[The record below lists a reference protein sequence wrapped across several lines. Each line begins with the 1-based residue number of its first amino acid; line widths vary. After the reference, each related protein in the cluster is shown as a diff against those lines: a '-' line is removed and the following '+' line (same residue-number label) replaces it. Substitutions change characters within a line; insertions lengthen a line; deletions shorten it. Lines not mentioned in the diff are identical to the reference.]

1 MFTAKLKQANL
12 VNEDDI
18 ADFLKETSNKGI

>member
-12 VNEDDI
+12 VTEDDI
-18 ADFLKETSNKGI
+18 ADFLKETPNKGI